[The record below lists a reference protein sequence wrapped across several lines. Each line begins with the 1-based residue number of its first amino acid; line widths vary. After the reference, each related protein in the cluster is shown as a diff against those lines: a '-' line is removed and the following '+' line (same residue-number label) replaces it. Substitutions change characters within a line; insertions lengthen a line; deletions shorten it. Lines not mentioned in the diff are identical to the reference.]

1 MKEISFK
8 RLSAIIFAAVLMSVL
23 SMSIAMAADL
33 QIIKTSPKDGE
44 KGQQMDNMSVKV
56 YFNREVYSKKNSKAN
71 NKACVLVDKKGRK
84 IPTTVL
90 FSHKEKKVAVVV
102 CTLKSTDKKYSKYIK
117 GLTKYTLTISPDFKG
132 ADGSTL
138 GKEFKTS
145 YETLN
150 PTTATKISM
159 GMMALMVIVMV
170 VASKRAMNKEKAGE
184 MKKEKGDKVNPYKE
198 AKSTGKSVKEI
209 VERENKK
216 KAKAARKQKAA
227 EEEREDTNTEID
239 EGIYKLK
246 KRASIAERG
255 SKYGALKKTE
265 AAAKK
270 KAAEERRAKEEAW
283 AKKAAKGK
291 KKKK

>member
-1 MKEISFK
+1 MRESSLK
-8 RLSAIIFAAVLMSVL
+8 RVSAIILTLAVTFIMGMSTATAAG
-23 SMSIAMAADL
+23 L
-33 QIIKTSPKDGE
+33 QIVKTSPKDGE
-44 KGQQMDNMSVKV
+44 KGQQMDNMSVKI

-102 CTLKSTDKKYSKYIK
+102 CTLKSTDKKYRKYIK
-117 GLTKYTLTISPDFKG
+117 GLMKYTLTIAPDFKS
-132 ADGSTL
+132 ADGATL

-170 VASKRAMNKEKAGE
+170 IASKRAMNKEKAGE
-184 MKKEKGDKVNPYKE
+184 VKKEKGDKVNPYKE

-216 KAKAARKQKAA
+216 KAKAAKKQKAM
-227 EEEREDTNTEID
+227 EDAKEDKGENVE

-246 KRASIAERG
+246 KKAPIAERG
-255 SKYGALKKTE
+255 SKYGALKRSET
-265 AAAKK
+265 AAKK
-270 KAAEERRAKEEAW
+270 Q
-283 AKKAAKGK
+283 AAKGK
-291 KKKK
+291 KKK